1 MSVTE
6 AVLLAGGRGTRLL
19 PYTMVIPKPLMPL
32 DDMPIIEILLRQLR
46 AAGVTR
52 VHLSIGH
59 LGDILKAYLE
69 NGAKLDIELRYVR
82 EEQPLGTA
90 GPLALVEGLPEN
102 FFVLNGDVLT
112 DLDFRELA
120 ASHEA
125 AGAALTVSAYE
136 KATQLSLGVLE
147 TDESGTLVNYVEKP
161 TFHHLVS
168 MGVYCMSRDAL
179 AYIERNQRLDLPDLV
194 KRLIAAKRQVHTW
207 RFAGHWLDMGTPED
221 YRIAFENFKKMR
233 HIFLK
238 E

>member
-59 LGDILKAYLE
+59 LGDILKAYLD
-69 NGAKLDIELRYVR
+69 NGAKLDIELSYVR
-82 EEQPLGTA
+82 EDHPLGTA
-90 GPLALVEGLPEN
+90 GPLSLVKDLPDN

-112 DLDFRELA
+112 DLNFAALA
-120 ASHEA
+120 ADHEA
-125 AGAALTVSAYE
+125 SGAALTVSAYD
-136 KATQLSLGVLE
+136 KQTQLSLGVLE
-147 TDESGTLVNYVEKP
+147 TDAAGKLVNYVEKP

-168 MGVYCMSRDAL
+168 MGIYCMSREAL
-179 AYIERNQRLDLPDLV
+179 AFIEPNQRLDLPDLV
-194 KRLIAAKRQVHTW
+194 KRLIAAERHVHTW
-207 RFAGHWLDMGTPED
+207 KFGGHWLDMGTPED
-221 YRIAFENFKKMR
+221 YRTAFENFKKMR
-233 HIFLK
+233 HIFLR